1 MNIPQKILSLLVGA
15 SLFTLTS
22 LSAITTDPVG
32 YVTVTVAAGT
42 DAKFSIPLQKSPVFS
57 SAVGSVSTGQIDV
70 SGTVPD
76 ITTTPHIVIVTTDG
90 GTLEGNWYEVSSST
104 ATSIT
109 VFDDI
114 ESDGLTSSDSIKV
127 VPVWTLDTLFPS
139 GGDIPASSDV
149 TNPVAYVFTN
159 PSAITGINL
168 SSDKSYIYHSG
179 EQGLAGWYDAN
190 NLGGGSQGDVALYP
204 DTYITVRNLTGSDAS
219 VVLAGSVPA
228 DTLATDVLSA
238 SFEADNQVVNPFP
251 AGLTLADSNL
261 YLASGGPLGG
271 SADVTN
277 PSDQLLIY
285 EGAATSLNPSTTK
298 TIIYHTGEQGLAG
311 YYDANNL
318 GGGTQENYVIPANAA
333 LIIRKGASSAGVTKW
348 RPNLPYTL

>member
-114 ESDGLTSSDSIKV
+114 ESDGLT
-127 VPVWTLDTLFPS
+127 
-139 GGDIPASSDV
+139 
-149 TNPVAYVFTN
+149 
-159 PSAITGINL
+159 
-168 SSDKSYIYHSG
+168 
-179 EQGLAGWYDAN
+179 
-190 NLGGGSQGDVALYP
+190 
-204 DTYITVRNLTGSDAS
+204 
-219 VVLAGSVPA
+219 
-228 DTLATDVLSA
+228 
-238 SFEADNQVVNPFP
+238 
-251 AGLTLADSNL
+251 
-261 YLASGGPLGG
+261 
-271 SADVTN
+271 
-277 PSDQLLIY
+277 
-285 EGAATSLNPSTTK
+285 
-298 TIIYHTGEQGLAG
+298 
-311 YYDANNL
+311 
-318 GGGTQENYVIPANAA
+318 
-333 LIIRKGASSAGVTKW
+333 
-348 RPNLPYTL
+348 